1 MSTTQTG
8 VKTAELLALPARAGV
23 SAKTMFHTLPNGK
36 GWIFG
41 VFLMDIHEDA
51 GGERLGHIAGSHLEH
66 LASDIGGE
74 ANAPRRFEQ
83 MLSAL
88 NADLLAT
95 AKDVRLKT
103 EKMNGVVGLVTKTQV
118 FLSGIGNISTLFLHK
133 TADRRYSVY
142 ELDAQFSEG
151 RSADDPRYFHTILDG
166 EAHGGDVFYVG
177 THLNSH
183 TLSTD
188 ELHDILVTLPPVG
201 ALQRIRQFAPP
212 AEAYAAVAFAFAEE
226 EKPSNAPRMAN
237 PIGSLEAL
245 QHSKERTANVLGESP
260 SELSSLFKNLGQSLK
275 KGLSAP
281 GTRGAVAML
290 KRFGILILAFAGKL
304 LAGIQKLFAN
314 IFLANTGK
322 SRSGKSVI
330 TPAKAGAFLVIL
342 VIIAI
347 ASGVLFMSKGK
358 KERALAEAAFAQTKS
373 SVESDILAAEASLI
387 YRNTEEARKSVKEAS
402 SILETLQPKS
412 SAQIK
417 TVETLTVKLAEVED
431 KIRGII
437 TVAPQTLAVFTP
449 APGTSGSF
457 TTAVPASGALYAMTA
472 DLDVYRLDG
481 LKSSW
486 VKEDMAKGLLE
497 PARAGTPEGGNAL
510 IIDLN
515 KQLGRADFTAH
526 TLNPI
531 QSGTTAML
539 SVEDI
544 VSYGSNLYALSAGSG
559 QVVKMRP
566 LGTAYEAGTP
576 WIVAKDSDLTNA
588 RALAIDG
595 DVYILTTHDVLRF
608 HSGKEDHWVHTAI
621 DPELVN
627 PVDMWTDI
635 GSKFL
640 YVLDPGSSRVIVM
653 NKATGNIEAQYTSPD
668 FKNAVGFSIEESAN
682 RIVVVTSDK
691 ALGFTAEHLVK

>member
-8 VKTAELLALPARAGV
+8 VKTAELLALPARAGM

-41 VFLMDIHEDA
+41 VFLMDVHEDA

-66 LASDIGGE
+66 LANDVSGE

-88 NADLLAT
+88 NADLLAV
-95 AKDVRLKT
+95 AKDIRLKT

-118 FLSGIGNISTLFLHK
+118 FISGIGNISTLFLHK

-177 THLNSH
+177 THMNSH

-212 AEAYAAVAFAFAEE
+212 AEAYAAVAFAFTEE
-226 EKPSNAPRMAN
+226 EKPSNAPRLAN

-245 QHSKERTANVLGESP
+245 QHAKERTANVLGESP
-260 SELSSLFKNLGQSLK
+260 SELSSLFKNLGQSLR

-290 KRFGILILAFAGKL
+290 KRFGLLILALVGKGL
-304 LAGIQKLFAN
+304 SASQKLFAN

-322 SRSGKSVI
+322 ARGGKSII
-330 TPAKAGAFLVIL
+330 TPAKAGAFLAILAVI
-342 VIIAI
+342 VI
-347 ASGVLFMSKGK
+347 ASGVLFMSKGR
-358 KERALAEAAFAQTKS
+358 KERVRAETAFAQTKS

-402 SILETLQPKS
+402 SILETLQPTT

-437 TVAPQTLAVFTP
+437 TVTPQTLATLVPT
-449 APGTSGSF
+449 AGEGSL
-457 TTAVPASGALYAMTA
+457 TTVVPASGALYAVTSN
-472 DLDVYRLDG
+472 LDVYRLDG

-486 VKEDMAKGLLE
+486 VKEDIAKGLLE
-497 PARAGTPEGGNAL
+497 SARAGTPEGGNAL

-539 SVEDI
+539 SVEDV

-576 WIVAKDSDLTNA
+576 WIVSKDSDLTNA
-588 RALAIDG
+588 RAIAIDG

-640 YVLDPGSSRVIVM
+640 YILDPGSSRVIVM
-653 NKATGNIEAQYTSPD
+653 NKTTGNIEAQYTAPD

-682 RIVVVTSDK
+682 RIVVVTGNQ